1 MSVAG
6 REGESEGDVS
16 RPRRAT
22 SSDVARLAGVSRATV
37 SYVLNGRADQS
48 IPEATRA
55 RVLAAAAE
63 LAYVPNA
70 ASRALRAGESRLVL
84 LVNPGMPWGS
94 NLRTLV
100 DTLTAATA
108 RSGRS
113 LVMWHGLEPGELA
126 GVLGHLD
133 ACVVIALGVLDPR
146 DAGVLADVGIPLVDA
161 GIDTAVNAG
170 PVPSGLQIRRL
181 AAQGHRR
188 IGYLSTGDTARR
200 MFATPRID
208 GARATCRELGLP
220 EPLVAEVPS
229 AARLSVTAVADV
241 LSGWRA
247 EADPVTAVACYNDLF
262 AAAALAAAA
271 RLGLAVPGD
280 LAVVGIDDEAFAAYT
295 QPPLTTV
302 RFDMAAFAERIWAL
316 AEGALR
322 GGPAPEASGR
332 IDAALV
338 VRGSG

>member
-1 MSVAG
+1 M
-6 REGESEGDVS
+6 S

-94 NLRTLV
+94 NVRTLV
-100 DTLTAATA
+100 DTLTAATE

-113 LVMWHGLEPGELA
+113 LVMWHGLEPGGLA

-133 ACVVIALGVLDPR
+133 PCVVIALGVLDPR

-161 GIDTAVNAG
+161 GIDSAVNAG
-170 PVPSGLQIRRL
+170 PLPSGLQITHL
-181 AAQGHRR
+181 AERGHRR
-188 IGYLSTGDTARR
+188 IGYLSTGDPARR
-200 MFATPRID
+200 MFAAPRVD

-229 AARLSVTAVADV
+229 AGRRLSVTAVADV
-241 LSGWRA
+241 LAGWRA
-247 EADPVTAVACYNDLF
+247 DAEPVTAVACYNDLV

-280 LAVVGIDDEAFAAYT
+280 LAVVGIDDEPFAAYT

-302 RFDMAAFAERIWAL
+302 RFDMAAFGERIWAD
-316 AEGALR
+316 AEGAL
-322 GGPAPEASGR
+322 GGRPAAAAGGR

>member
-1 MSVAG
+1 M
-6 REGESEGDVS
+6 S

-94 NLRTLV
+94 NARTLV

-113 LVMWHGLEPGELA
+113 LVMWHSLQPGELA

-170 PVPSGLQIRRL
+170 PVPSGLQIRHL
-181 AAQGHRR
+181 AARGHRR
-188 IGYLSTGDTARR
+188 IGYLSTGDPARR

-229 AARLSVTAVADV
+229 AARRLSVTAVADV
-241 LSGWRA
+241 LAGWRA

-280 LAVVGIDDEAFAAYT
+280 LSVVGIDDEAFAAYT

-302 RFDMAAFAERIWAL
+302 RLDMAAFGERIWAL
-316 AEGALR
+316 AEDALR
-322 GGPAPEASGR
+322 GGERSAASGR